1 VADLLTNAKQLY
13 QGQLPA
19 SETALAVV
27 PVDKKWIILHIMIAN
42 TDTADHTFGLSCVPV
57 GDTAGNANRII
68 PTETE
73 IAAGDT
79 LPIDCYIVM
88 DTPGD
93 FLSGIAD
100 VADKVTMTVSGC
112 EVSA

>member
-1 VADLLTNAKQLY
+1 MADLLTNAKQLY

-19 SETALAVV
+19 SETTLATV
-27 PVDKKWIILHIMIAN
+27 PSEKKWIVLHIMIAN
-42 TDTADHTFGLSCVPV
+42 TDTSARTLGLSCVPV
-57 GDTAGNANRII
+57 GGTAGNDNRII
-68 PTETE
+68 PTGTE

-79 LPIDCYIVM
+79 LPLDVFIVM

-100 VADKVTMTVSGC
+100 AASKLTITISGC
-112 EVSA
+112 EV